1 MQKAIGSLCLVL
13 TCGLLSV
20 QAAVPLVHIGQSP
33 HPVIDGRLDDA
44 GWRDCA
50 RVFPFVENMGKGLA
64 QSQTEVR
71 LYYDAEAFYLAFKCD
86 EPMMDEIVATHTVRD
101 RDVWR
106 DDCVEIFIQIPDD
119 ITVYHIL
126 VNSEGLTSDS
136 KFGNYGWDPQL
147 DIAPLTDLGRSG
159 WGIEMAIPWSELGV
173 VPKPGDA
180 WHVNFTRQR
189 KVEFERSAWSATYGT
204 FNNATRFGTVTFGK
218 APVVQ
223 RVLEVA
229 PPVLGANHAR
239 VQLGLRPQMN
249 AHLSGAGG
257 PSIEIAHMTEP
268 VDLMYPVGL
277 CGDEV
282 VLTAQ
287 VDQEPIWRAV
297 FPCGVGDARALEEIG
312 RALDAMKGAP
322 ARLGAAHPLHAPLSM
337 AVAQALEAE
346 GNLRRALEQSVA
358 QDRSLDVKTFRALNE
373 AVKTAAEKL
382 NHMRWVL
389 WTKNNWANVERT
401 EFPDHLGGVGEIKIT
416 SLVNEYEHANIVIS
430 NLANTPLRLRAD
442 LTDLE
447 WRGAGETIRFAG
459 IRPELSVA
467 DWQDVVK
474 GPTVADPLLPLGIAG
489 RLDIPAG
496 ESRQLWL
503 TLPAADLPPGQYEC
517 TLSLDPIG
525 QRAIR
530 GSLPGKTVK
539 IALDIQP
546 LRIATSPDFAVYNW
560 DYAGDEAYAR
570 DLYEHKVTFF
580 LAPTAI
586 PTPEFDAQG
595 NALGEIDYADY
606 DHLLR
611 IKRKYAEKAG
621 GQILFAYG
629 ILESF
634 HASIGKKYGFEYHS
648 DAWDRAF
655 RSAYTSWLAHLKA
668 FGMGYDDFCVQV
680 WDEALL
686 EEIDHTV
693 EGCKLLREIDPRV
706 RLVMDGCQT
715 VADVKRLDPYIDVWI
730 PSLDFLIKSKD
741 REALLETYH
750 GLGEP
755 VYCYTCSIN
764 MKSQSPYDYHRLKP
778 WKAASLGMDG
788 VFFWAYNSWRGDPWD
803 DYDGAPSNGT
813 FYADCGVVYAG
824 LTGPVTSR
832 RWEASRQGIEDWQ
845 IIRMTQRL
853 ADGAPDEED
862 IHEQIDRAIREVV
875 ENPENLEL
883 AQQYRLDLIGTAT
896 LLAARDPLQITDCQ
910 SKATRRSLRVAFKTN
925 RLAEG
930 RLFYRLVG
938 TDDWETRN
946 LAMARKHKAQLVL
959 PPEARADWLILAWD
973 EDGRVVCQKNKGE

>member
-1 MQKAIGSLCLVL
+1 MRQAIASLCFVL
-13 TCGLLSV
+13 TYGLLSV
-20 QAAVPLVHIGQSP
+20 QAAVPLVHIGQGP
-33 HPVIDGRLDDA
+33 RPTIDGRLDEA

-64 QSQTEVR
+64 QVQTQVW
-71 LYYDAEAFYLAFKCD
+71 LYYDAQALYLAFECD
-86 EPMMDEIVATHTVRD
+86 EPALEEIVADHTVRD

-106 DDCVEIFIQIPDD
+106 DDCVEVFIQIPDD

-136 KFGNYGWDPQL
+136 KFGNYGWDPKL
-147 DIAPLTDLGRSG
+147 DIAPRSDVGTSG
-159 WGIEMAIPWSELGV
+159 WGIEMAIPWSEFEET
-173 VPKPGDA
+173 PKPGDA
-180 WHVNFTRQR
+180 WRINFTRQR
-189 KVEFERSAWSATYGT
+189 KVEFERSAWNATYGT
-204 FNNATRFGTVTFGK
+204 FNNATRFGTVVFAKT
-218 APVVQ
+218 PVVQ

-239 VQLGLRPQMN
+239 IQLD
-249 AHLSGAGG
+249 LSPGMKAQLAGAGG
-257 PSIEIAHMTEP
+257 PAIGIGRTTEP

-312 RALDAMKGAP
+312 RALEAMQGTP
-322 ARLGAAHPLHAPLSM
+322 ARLGADHPLRAPLSM
-337 AVAQALEAE
+337 AVAQAQEAE
-346 GNLRRALEQSVA
+346 GNLRQALEQSVA
-358 QDRSLDVKTFRALNE
+358 QDRSLDVETFQALNE
-373 AVKTAAEKL
+373 AVKTASAQL
-382 NHMRWVL
+382 NRMRWML
-389 WTKNNWANVERT
+389 WTKNNWANVGRT
-401 EFPDHLGGVGEIKIT
+401 EFPVDLEEIEEIEVT

-430 NLANTPLRLRAD
+430 NLANVPLRLRAD
-442 LTDLE
+442 LSDLQ
-447 WRGAGETIRFAG
+447 WRRADETIRFAG
-459 IRPELSVA
+459 VLPELFVA

-474 GPTVADPLLPLGIAG
+474 GPTVADPLLPLGAAG

-503 TLPAADLPPGQYEC
+503 TLPAVDLPPGRYEC
-517 TLSLDPIG
+517 VLSLDPIG
-525 QRAIR
+525 QRQIR
-530 GSLPGKTVK
+530 GSLPGKTVT

-560 DYAGDEAYAR
+560 DYASNEAYAR

-586 PTPEFDAQG
+586 PTPKFDAQG
-595 NALGEIDYADY
+595 NALGEIDYTGY
-606 DHLLR
+606 DRLLR
-611 IKRKYAEKAG
+611 MKLKYAKKAG

-634 HASIGKKYGFEYHS
+634 HESIGKKYGFEYRS

-655 RSAYTSWLAHLKA
+655 RLAYTSWLAHLKA
-668 FGMGYDDFCVQV
+668 LGMDYDDFCVQV

-686 EEIDHTV
+686 EELDYTV

-715 VADVKRLDPYIDVWI
+715 VADVKRIDPYIDVWI
-730 PSLDFLIKSKD
+730 PSLDFLLKSKD
-741 REALLETYH
+741 RDALLKTYH
-750 GLGEP
+750 DLGEP
-755 VYCYTCSIN
+755 VYCYTCSVN

-788 VFFWAYNSWRGDPWD
+788 VCFWAYNSWRGDPWD
-803 DYDGAPSNGT
+803 DYDGAPSSGT

-824 LTGPVTSR
+824 LGGPVTSR

-845 IIRMTQRL
+845 IIRMTKRL
-853 ADGAPDEED
+853 ADGTPDEKRLDARIEKAV
-862 IHEQIDRAIREVV
+862 RAVV
-875 ENPENLEL
+875 ENPGKLEL
-883 AQQYRLDLIGTAT
+883 AQQHRVDLICMGTQ
-896 LLAARDPLQITDCQ
+896 LAAREPLRIVDCQ
-910 SKATRRSLRVAFKTN
+910 STSAKRKLRVTFSTN
-925 RLAEG
+925 RPAEA

-938 TDDWETRN
+938 TDDWETRS
-946 LAMARKHKAQLVL
+946 LAMARNHKAEVTL
-959 PPEARADWLILAWD
+959 PPEAEADWFVLAWD
-973 EDGRVVCQKNKGE
+973 QAGRVTFERDTSR